1 MRRRQG
7 IQWHAVLAGSVVD
20 MLLSLV
26 ISAVGAALDPAIMS
40 GMFFRSPGGALVG
53 VLLVLAVVIG
63 GWIAGRLAEH
73 ERFLH
78 GFMVGGIGII
88 LMLITSLAEGSPPLD
103 AILLQFVATLL
114 AGCAG
119 QLSQWPVARL
129 RK

>member
-7 IQWHAVLAGSVVD
+7 IQWYAVLAGSAVH

-26 ISAVGAALDPAIMS
+26 ISGIGAALEPDIMT
-40 GMFFRSPGGALVG
+40 GAFFQTPIGALVG
-53 VLLVLAVVIG
+53 VLLALAVVVG
-63 GWIAGRLAEH
+63 GWVAGRLAGQ

-78 GFMVGGIGII
+78 GFIVGGIGIM
-88 LMLITSLAEGSPPLD
+88 LMLVTSLAEGSPPLD
-103 AILLQFVATLL
+103 AIVLQLVATLL

-119 QLSQWPVARL
+119 QLSQWPLARL